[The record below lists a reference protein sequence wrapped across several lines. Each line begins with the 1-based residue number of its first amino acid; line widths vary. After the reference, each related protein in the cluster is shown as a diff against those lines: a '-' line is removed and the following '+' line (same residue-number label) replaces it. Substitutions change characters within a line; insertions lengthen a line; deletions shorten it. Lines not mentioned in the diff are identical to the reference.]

1 VNIEL
6 APERQN
12 PSEVLL
18 PSFARSF
25 SQRPTT
31 RRPRVNLLRI
41 TPLTL
46 NPRLTHYYPRA
57 LIVRPVSFLTHITS
71 PHRNSHSTTI
81 MASTPLASQDSVK
94 AATPSEGSPPTQ
106 AITSPKNS
114 PDRPS
119 PSESACVAEIA
130 ALKLRVQCLEQ
141 DKAALTT
148 RTTDAESRA
157 KEADARVAAAEVE
170 TKKATA
176 SAHDRYT
183 EKLHAFNETRH
194 YKQELEKKDL
204 ARRSD
209 QVRSKKALDLLSSQ
223 VQQLQTEKTSASF
236 NDGSAAQLRACQ
248 EQGIKLLSD
257 LQACQVENAKLKE
270 AAQSSANIIEGLQ
283 GTVAQLQSDLTA
295 EQAKTT
301 AAVDA
306 PTPEEIQARID
317 AARAEVMNS
326 AKTHLAQIK
335 VKLAEQAKVFCD
347 HTVQKMLQQEQAQL
361 QARFNQELE
370 VQRQKV
376 MKPLEDE
383 QQRTAALQ
391 KALQAAKTEIESA
404 SRMREA
410 AERTLIHL
418 QQQRQQTSEFIPNKR
433 QRVDSME

>member
-1 VNIEL
+1 
-6 APERQN
+6 
-12 PSEVLL
+12 
-18 PSFARSF
+18 
-25 SQRPTT
+25 
-31 RRPRVNLLRI
+31 
-41 TPLTL
+41 
-46 NPRLTHYYPRA
+46 
-57 LIVRPVSFLTHITS
+57 
-71 PHRNSHSTTI
+71 

-94 AATPSEGSPPTQ
+94 ATTSPEGSPPTQ
-106 AITSPKNS
+106 AITPPKNS
-114 PDRPS
+114 PGRPS

-157 KEADARVAAAEVE
+157 KEADACVAAAEVE

-209 QVRSKKALDLLSSQ
+209 QVRAKKALDLLRSQ
-223 VQQLQTEKTSASF
+223 IQQLQTEKTSANF
-236 NDGSAAQLRACQ
+236 NDGSAAQLRACH
-248 EQGIKLLSD
+248 EQGTKLLSE
-257 LQACQVENAKLKE
+257 LQACQVENAKLTE

-301 AAVDA
+301 AAVDV
-306 PTPEEIQARID
+306 PTPEEMQARID

-326 AKTHLAQIK
+326 TKTHLAQIK
-335 VKLAEQAKVFCD
+335 VKLAEQAKVCCD
-347 HTVQKMLQQEQAQL
+347 QTVQKMLQQEQAQL
-361 QARFNQELE
+361 QARFNQELK

-418 QQQRQQTSEFIPNKR
+418 QQQRQQTSEFTPNKR
-433 QRVDSME
+433 QRVGSME